1 MALLL
6 LLLLL
11 LLHATRFS
19 LLLLLLLLIYYPTLH
34 TGEEISAVSQEW
46 EIRCW
51 GFGSGIPGAGGG
63 CSSERRAMDPLVF
76 GQEVSAF
83 SNFLEPGREL
93 VVVCGTVG

>member
-46 EIRCW
+46 ELRCW

-63 CSSERRAMDPLVF
+63 CSS
-76 GQEVSAF
+76 GQAVAVAVSAGQWTLW
-83 SNFLEPGREL
+83 SL
-93 VVVCGTVG
+93 VKR